1 MGNVRIKIDN
11 QDFET
16 DCTHRNNIFDVNARH
31 KTENIQKLR
40 EYVYRECNKSWSQL
54 PRHIATLK
62 RRYLKELC
70 DALLK

>member
-1 MGNVRIKIDN
+1 MGSIRIKIDN
-11 QDFET
+11 QDYET